1 MKHEGGVDFSDGS
14 SLQLG
19 LWGLR
24 RVATIKEVLRQG
36 KETNGMT
43 VIKRVVKGYQD
54 NTTTIL
60 GVFDSGCSVEI
71 GGDSE
76 QTSGRRRRETST
88 TFQERRSKAGSVGCT
103 TFPSFV
109 DSPIL
114 SLKMAKALSKMVLNG
129 IVSFKSSRATS
140 MASGSLYHYGMGF
153 STTAPNDPDTHDDFK
168 PTNKLENSGVTLKDI
183 VEQDVKNNPVMV
195 YMKGD
200 PNRPLCG
207 FSSLAVKILQ
217 EYRVPIS
224 SRNILED
231 SELKSAVKAFSTWP
245 TFPQIFINGEF
256 SGGSDIILDMHKK
269 GELEEKLKVAVASKQ

>member
-1 MKHEGGVDFSDGS
+1 
-14 SLQLG
+14 
-19 LWGLR
+19 
-24 RVATIKEVLRQG
+24 
-36 KETNGMT
+36 
-43 VIKRVVKGYQD
+43 
-54 NTTTIL
+54 
-60 GVFDSGCSVEI
+60 
-71 GGDSE
+71 
-76 QTSGRRRRETST
+76 
-88 TFQERRSKAGSVGCT
+88 
-103 TFPSFV
+103 
-109 DSPIL
+109 
-114 SLKMAKALSKMVLNG
+114 MAKALSKMVLNG
-129 IVSFKSSRATS
+129 VVSFKSSRATS

-183 VEQDVKNNPVMV
+183 IEQDVKNNPVMV

-256 SGGSDIILDMHKK
+256 IGGSDIILDMHKK